1 MKTQIATLLILIAQ
15 LNPKTQSQIEY
26 FDKQHTSITDKTALL
41 YKLRFHFDS
50 ELTCALIVVQSTWDM
65 STDSR

>member
-26 FDKQHTSITDKTALL
+26 FDKRHTSITDKTDITS
-41 YKLRFHFDS
+41 KLRRRSD
-50 ELTCALIVVQSTWDM
+50 LALQAQVSL
-65 STDSR
+65 